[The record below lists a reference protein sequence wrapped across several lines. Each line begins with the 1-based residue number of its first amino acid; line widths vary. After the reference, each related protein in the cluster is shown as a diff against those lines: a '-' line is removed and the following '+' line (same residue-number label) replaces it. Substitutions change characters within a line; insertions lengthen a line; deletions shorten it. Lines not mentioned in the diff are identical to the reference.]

1 MAVDDGHRAVESP
14 TCAAVGSLSTAL
26 TRSGLRPQPQFA
38 VTSPFLKL
46 PQDRWV
52 AANDLAFAIRD
63 GYPVSPGHTLVVPH
77 RLIATWFDATT
88 DEQVAIF
95 ALVEAVKRQL
105 DTELRPDGY
114 NIGINAG
121 AAAGQTVP
129 HLHVH
134 VIPRFAGDVA
144 DPRGGVR
151 HVIPGKGNYLATNPI
166 VDARREALVTGGTD
180 DPFLRHVQPL
190 FAKAKRISILA
201 AFCQH
206 RGVEEGESMALA
218 AADRG
223 AEVRLLTGD
232 YLNITQR
239 SALAALLGWM
249 AHDVG
254 DDGCAPQ
261 VRIVEAGKL
270 ATLSRSF
277 HPKAWRFEG
286 DNLGVAF
293 VGSSNVSSAALHDGI
308 EWNLRVDRD
317 RDPAAYGRVVQAF
330 EAWWLQARPLDSAFV
345 QSYRDRP
352 AFGGDAQ
359 APQAEL
365 APEAQLPP
373 PEPHQIQR
381 EALDQLAQSRAQGR
395 QRALVVMATGLGK
408 TWLAAF
414 DLLRHC
420 ADLGRTPRMLFVAH
434 RDELLRQAARTFR
447 RQFDDADVGFFAGTQ
462 NDLDAQFVFAS
473 VQKLSLAP
481 HLSRLADLQFDYAV
495 IDEVHHATA
504 ASYRRVLGALQAGF
518 VLGLTATPERSD
530 SADVEGLFDDH
541 VAYRADIGRG
551 IESDHLTPFHYFGLK
566 DETNYAA
573 IPWRNGRFD
582 PQALAIAVQ
591 TQARM
596 AKAWQGWQEHPGT
609 RTLVFCCTIAH
620 ARFVSRWL
628 ADQGVRVCAVHS
640 EADSSDRVTALQQLE
655 AGELDAVCAVDLFN
669 EGIDV
674 PLIDRVVML
683 RPSESPVVFLQQ
695 LGRGLRRA
703 DGKTA
708 LTVIDFVGNH
718 RVFLQRLRT
727 LLDTAPETAVPVE
740 LGAWLA
746 DAALRRKTE
755 LPPGCS
761 INVELEA
768 IDLLASLL
776 PRGDQQ
782 VALRAFRD
790 FVQTHGRRP
799 TAGELYRLGYNPRI
813 RGQVAWFALVAS
825 EGQLTEDQQAVMRH
839 AGDFLADLCTTPMT
853 KCFKM
858 LVLQALV
865 EADAVAMGLPLA
877 EVCTRGRAILARDP
891 MLAADLRDVQELGDF
906 RQCSASQWR
915 AYWRRNPIAAWLG
928 ENAANQ
934 RRAWFAL
941 DGEQFAPRIAIDA
954 ALREALTAMVAELVD
969 WRLAE
974 YRNRPRVS
982 QATSATAFECKLTHA
997 NGNPILKHPG
1007 VRVLPWVGQDVE
1019 VQLPDGSQW
1028 MFGFRK
1034 EFCNTAWPRDTS
1046 GANQLPTLMRQWFG
1060 PDAGLPGTQF
1070 RVQFWQEAGAWR
1082 VRPMASDDARIV
1094 PLAPR
1099 VSVRA
1104 LPTLQVAAGWAPD
1117 NLDANGALD
1126 VEQVALPGPLP
1137 AGCVA
1142 VRASGISMA
1151 GWRSEIADGDWLVLR
1166 LTPGQGLA
1174 ALEGKIAVIAR
1185 GADEAVTL
1193 HCKRVV
1199 RGPDGRWLLRSDASD
1214 VEPMLAEPGDR
1225 PIGEVVRV
1233 VKPEAMAPP
1242 VGAQVRS
1249 VARAFGLSRE
1259 PNGRADRVDGHLFVL
1274 GDKLISY
1281 DRFVSVQVDR
1291 RPGETAFVLL
1301 DRGDGAHDY
1310 AGVGRWDA
1318 AHGNWAIP
1326 EVGFETWRRFGGGR
1340 SASRALTERHLDA
1353 ARLLVERLVAE
1364 HGIGGWVAG
1373 PGKGCRLVGRAAQ
1386 GGIRIDGGPG
1396 GFAER
1401 TVSLVDVGWVLA
1413 AGDEVERTGER
1424 FDEGV
1429 VNRLRYLAGT
1439 PVASTRFVD
1448 TGWAVVLVAANP
1460 G

>member
-1 MAVDDGHRAVESP
+1 M
-14 TCAAVGSLSTAL
+14 
-26 TRSGLRPQPQFA
+26 
-38 VTSPFLKL
+38 TSPFLKL

-52 AANDLAFAIRD
+52 AANELAFAIRD

-77 RLIATWFDATT
+77 RLIATWFDATA

-95 ALVEAVKRQL
+95 ALVDVVKRQL
-105 DTELRPDGY
+105 DAELHPDGY

-121 AAAGQTVP
+121 AVAGQTVP

-151 HVIPGKGNYLATNPI
+151 HVIPGKANYLAAVPL
-166 VDARREALVTGGTD
+166 VAARREALATGGTD

-190 FAKAKRISILA
+190 FAQAKRISILA

-206 RGVEEGESMALA
+206 RGVKELEPMALA

-254 DDGCAPQ
+254 DSGCPPQ
-261 VRIVEAGKL
+261 IRIVEANRL

-330 EAWWLQARPLDSAFV
+330 EAWWVQARPLDAAFV

-352 AFGGDAQ
+352 VLGAAGDA
-359 APQAEL
+359 APVEL
-365 APEAQLPP
+365 APEPQLPP
-373 PEPHQIQR
+373 PEPHLIQQ
-381 EALDQLAQSRAQGR
+381 EALVQLAQSRAQGR
-395 QRALVVMATGLGK
+395 QRALVVLATGLGK

-434 RDELLRQAARTFR
+434 RDELLRQAARTFQ
-447 RQFDDADVGFFAGTQ
+447 RQFADADVGFFAGTQ
-462 NDLDAQFVFAS
+462 ADLDAQFVFAS
-473 VQKLSLAP
+473 VQKLALATN
-481 HLSRLADLQFDYAV
+481 LARLVDQQFDYAV

-504 ASYRRVLGALQAGF
+504 ASYRRVLGVLRAGF

-541 VAYRADIGRG
+541 IAYRADIGRG
-551 IESDHLTPFHYFGLK
+551 IESNHLTPFHYFGLK
-566 DETNYAA
+566 DDTDYAA
-573 IPWRNGRFD
+573 IPWRNGRFE
-582 PQALAIAVQ
+582 PEALAVAVQ

-596 AKAWQGWQEHPGT
+596 AKAWQGWLEHPGT

-620 ARFVSRWL
+620 ARFVCQWL
-628 ADQGVRVCAVHS
+628 ADKGVRVCAVHS
-640 EADSSDRVTALQQLE
+640 EADSSDRMTALQQLE

-727 LLDTAPETAVPVE
+727 LLDTAPQAANPVE

-746 DAALRRKTE
+746 DAALRRRTE

-761 INVELEA
+761 INVDLEA

-776 PRGDQQ
+776 PRGDRQ
-782 VALRAFRD
+782 VALRALRE
-790 FVQTHGRRP
+790 FVQTHDRRP
-799 TAGELYRLGYNPRI
+799 TAGELYRMGYNPRI
-813 RGQVAWFALVAS
+813 SGHAAWFTLIAA
-825 EGQLTEDQQAVMRH
+825 EGLLDAAQRQVVRH
-839 AGDFLADLCTTPMT
+839 AGEFLAELCTTPMT

-858 LVLQALV
+858 VVLQALV
-865 EADAVAMGLPLA
+865 EADAVATGLPLA
-877 EVCTRGRAILARDP
+877 EVCSRGRAILERDP
-891 MLAADLRDVQELGDF
+891 TLAADLRGVQELGDF
-906 RQCSASQWR
+906 RQCSTNQWR
-915 AYWRRNPIAAWLG
+915 NYWRRNPIAAWLG
-928 ENAANQ
+928 ETAAGQ
-934 RRAWFAL
+934 RRAWFTL
-941 DGEQFAPRIAIDA
+941 DGEQFAPRIVIDA
-954 ALREALTAMVAELVD
+954 AHQEALTAMVAEIAD

-974 YRNRPRVS
+974 YRSRPRVRIGS
-982 QATSATAFECKLTHA
+982 GATAFECKLTHA
-997 NGNPILKHPG
+997 GGKPILKHPG
-1007 VRVLPWVGQDVE
+1007 VHVLHWVGEDIE
-1019 VQLPDGSQW
+1019 VRLPDGSQW

-1034 EFCNTAWPRDTS
+1034 EFCNTAWPSDTP
-1046 GANQLPTLMRQWFG
+1046 GANQLPALMRQWFG

-1082 VRPMASDDARIV
+1082 VRPMTGDDARIV
-1094 PLAPR
+1094 ALAPR
-1099 VSVRA
+1099 VSIRA
-1104 LPTLQVAAGWAPD
+1104 LPTLQVAAGWGPD
-1117 NLDANGALD
+1117 NVDANEAVD
-1126 VEQVALPGPLP
+1126 VEHVALPGPLP
-1137 AGCVA
+1137 SGCVA
-1142 VRASGISMA
+1142 VRASGTSMA

-1166 LTPGQGLA
+1166 LTPGLDLA
-1174 ALEGKIAVIAR
+1174 AVEGKVAVIAR
-1185 GADEAVTL
+1185 GDDEAVTL
-1193 HCKRVV
+1193 HCKRVM
-1199 RGPDGRWLLRSDASD
+1199 RGGDGRWLLRSDNSD
-1214 VEPMLAEPGDR
+1214 VEPQVADAEDR

-1233 VKPEAMAPP
+1233 VKPEALAPA
-1242 VGAQVRS
+1242 VGSQVPS

-1259 PNGRADRVDGHLFVL
+1259 PQGRADRVDGHLFVL
-1274 GDKLISY
+1274 GDKLAGY
-1281 DRFVSVQVDR
+1281 DRFASVQVDR
-1291 RPGETAFVLL
+1291 RPAETAYVLL
-1301 DRGDGAHDY
+1301 DRGDGTYEY
-1310 AGVGRWDA
+1310 AAVGRWDA
-1318 AHGNWAIP
+1318 ALGNWAIP
-1326 EVGFETWRRFGGGR
+1326 EVGVETWRRFGHSR
-1340 SASRALTERHLDA
+1340 SASRALPERYLDA
-1353 ARLLVERLVAE
+1353 ARLLVARILAN
-1364 HGIGGWVAG
+1364 HGVGSWVAV
-1373 PGKGCRLVGRAAQ
+1373 PGKGCRLVGRTAQ
-1386 GGIRIDGGPG
+1386 GSVRIDGGEG
-1396 GFAER
+1396 GFGER
-1401 TVSLVDVGWVLA
+1401 TVSLVDIGWVMA
-1413 AGDEVERTGER
+1413 AADDVARTGEQL
-1424 FDEGV
+1424 DEGV
-1429 VNRLRYLAGT
+1429 VNRLRYLVGT
-1439 PVASTRFVD
+1439 PEASTRFVD
-1448 TGWAVVLVAANP
+1448 TGWAMVLVGAD
-1460 G
+1460 GGGGG